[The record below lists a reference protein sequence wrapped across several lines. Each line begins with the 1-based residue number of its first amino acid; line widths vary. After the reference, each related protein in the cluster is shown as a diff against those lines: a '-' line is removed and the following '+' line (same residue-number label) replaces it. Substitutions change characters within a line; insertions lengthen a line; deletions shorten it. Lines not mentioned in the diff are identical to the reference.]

1 MRKPKY
7 ETNSKSEFS
16 KAQNGHFAGFEHLNF
31 GNSDLFGISILN
43 SKKPRG
49 LKPTLRSVEFCDW
62 RFA

>member
-49 LKPTLRSVEFCDW
+49 LSQRDDFVKAHPTKR
-62 RFA
+62 